1 MELAVLP
8 RTPEGP
14 RRRLPPWLKRPLPAG
29 DFAHTVRV
37 VEESGV
43 ATVCQEARCPNLS
56 ECWSKRHATFM
67 ILGDKCTRRCHYC
80 AVATARPDPPA
91 VDEPDRLAEA
101 VGRLNLRHVVITAVA
116 RDDLGDEGAGHF
128 ARCVTAIHE
137 RCPMTT
143 VEVLPADF
151 HARRECIQALCE
163 AGPELYNHN
172 LEMVE
177 RLTPQL
183 RPQGKYRR
191 SLEVLR
197 IVKELAPQ
205 IMAKSGVMVGLGET
219 IEELHRSF
227 DDLRAV
233 GCDVLT
239 VGQYLQPTLD
249 RHTPV
254 ARYYPPEEFERLGEY
269 ARGLGFVS
277 VASGPFVRSSY
288 NAAEVFE
295 ESRRRYLSR
304 GIHAAV
310 LTSPRN
316 GAA

>member
-1 MELAVLP
+1 MELAVLARKAQP
-8 RTPEGP
+8 PQ
-14 RRRLPPWLKRPLPAG
+14 RRLPPWLKRPLPAG
-29 DFAHTVRV
+29 DFVRTVRV

-91 VDEPDRLAEA
+91 ADEPDRLAEA
-101 VGRLNLRHVVITAVA
+101 VARLNLRHVVITAVA
-116 RDDLGDEGAGHF
+116 RDDLDDEGAGHF
-128 ARCVTAIHE
+128 ARCVTAIHQ
-137 RCPMTT
+137 RCPATT

-151 HARRECIQALCE
+151 HARRECVEALCE

-177 RLTPQL
+177 RLTPRF

-191 SLEVLR
+191 SLDVLR
-197 IVKELAPQ
+197 IVKEIAPQ
-205 IMAKSGVMVGLGET
+205 IMTKSGVMVGLGET
-219 IEELHRSF
+219 IEELHRTF
-227 DDLRAV
+227 EDLRRV

-239 VGQYLQPTLD
+239 IGQYLQPTLD
-249 RHTPV
+249 RHAPV
-254 ARYYPPEEFERLGEY
+254 ERYYTPDEFERLGEY
-269 ARGLGFVS
+269 SRDLGFVS

-295 ESRRRYLSR
+295 ESRRRLQ
-304 GIHAAV
+304 G
-310 LTSPRN
+310 
-316 GAA
+316 

>member
-1 MELAVLP
+1 MELVVLA
-8 RTPEGP
+8 RKAQTSQ
-14 RRRLPPWLKRPLPAG
+14 RRLPPWLKRPLPAG

-91 VDEPDRLAEA
+91 ADEPDRLAEA
-101 VGRLNLRHVVITAVA
+101 VARLNLRHVVITAVA

-137 RCPMTT
+137 RCPTTT

-151 HARRECIQALCE
+151 HARGECIEVLCE

-177 RLTPQL
+177 RLTPQI

-191 SLEVLR
+191 SLDVLR
-197 IVKELAPQ
+197 IAKEIAPQ
-205 IMAKSGVMVGLGET
+205 IMTKSGVMVGLGET
-219 IEELHRSF
+219 TEELYRTF
-227 DDLRAV
+227 EDLRSV
-233 GCDVLT
+233 GCDILT

-249 RHTPV
+249 RHVQVAKYYTPD
-254 ARYYPPEEFERLGEY
+254 EFESLGEY

-277 VASGPFVRSSY
+277 VACGPFVRSSY

-295 ESRRRYLSR
+295 ESRRRLR
-304 GIHAAV
+304 A
-310 LTSPRN
+310 
-316 GAA
+316 

>member
-1 MELAVLP
+1 
-8 RTPEGP
+8 
-14 RRRLPPWLKRPLPAG
+14 LPPWLKRPLPTG
-29 DFAHTVRV
+29 DFAHTSRV

-80 AVATARPDPPA
+80 AVATARPDPPRA
-91 VDEPDRLAEA
+91 EEPDRLAEA
-101 VGRLNLRHVVITAVA
+101 VARLNLRHVVITAVA

-137 RCPMTT
+137 QCPTTT

-151 HARRECIQALCE
+151 HARRECIAALCE

-177 RLTPQL
+177 RLTPRI

-197 IVKELAPQ
+197 IVKEIAPQ
-205 IMAKSGVMVGLGET
+205 MITKSGVMVGLGET
-219 IEELHRSF
+219 MEELHCTF
-227 DDLRAV
+227 EDLRGA

-239 VGQYLQPTLD
+239 IGQYLQPTLD
-249 RHTPV
+249 RHAPV
-254 ARYYPPEEFERLGEY
+254 ARYYTPEEFERLGDY
-269 ARGLGFVS
+269 ARSLGFVS

-288 NAAEVFE
+288 NAADVFE
-295 ESRRRYLSR
+295 ESLRRLR
-304 GIHAAV
+304 
-310 LTSPRN
+310 T
-316 GAA
+316 